1 MMDDIEN
8 AFVGIDLILE
18 TTSGSKPL
26 NLTMWKPI
34 FTEDTFEVCAGSE
47 AERYLWTLSCWGKLA
62 PGTYKFALETEPE
75 DEDSGEQARVTLEF
89 GEYLQQPFK
98 LSEGL
103 LTVDEVQHSDDGLYV
118 LGNFEFSVEDERT
131 DIEKVGCWEF
141 TIGDRA

>member
-34 FTEDTFEVCAGSE
+34 FTEDTFEVSAGSK
-47 AERYLWTLSCWGKLA
+47 AEEYLLTLSCWGKPKARDYLFPVDA
-62 PGTYKFALETEPE
+62 DV
-75 DEDSGEQARVTLEF
+75 DEQGLGDQVQVTMEF
-89 GEYLQQPFK
+89 GKYGQPSFEISNGTLTIDEINQDQNSLYLVGRFDF
-98 LSEGL
+98 
-103 LTVDEVQHSDDGLYV
+103 TVLDAHKSITVS
-118 LGNFEFSVEDERT
+118 
-131 DIEKVGCWEF
+131 CWEF